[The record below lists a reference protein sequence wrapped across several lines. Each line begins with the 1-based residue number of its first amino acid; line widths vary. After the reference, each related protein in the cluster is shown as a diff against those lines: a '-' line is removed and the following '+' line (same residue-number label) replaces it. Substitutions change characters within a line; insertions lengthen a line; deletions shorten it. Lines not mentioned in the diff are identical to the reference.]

1 MKERGE
7 RIKERA
13 RFMMGVTI
21 SHVRPNAAQEDPTSF
36 VYYYHTSYLV
46 SSRAEGK
53 ASQHYYLSS
62 AEPSLI

>member
-7 RIKERA
+7 RLKERA

-36 VYYYHTSYLV
+36 VYYYHTYLV

-62 AEPSLI
+62 AEPSLIT